1 MKEIINFSKLLKSF
15 KNAFQGLKSA
25 LNEQVFRIFCLASI
39 LVIILMIVLGLSL
52 LEKIILILIVIF
64 LLTLELLNSQIEK
77 FFDIT
82 HPDYHPKIR
91 KIKDIFAGTVLLA
104 SFGALIIGL
113 LIFLPYFL
121 KLFE

>member
-1 MKEIINFSKLLKSF
+1 MIVDFSKLLKSF

-25 LNEQVFRIFCLASI
+25 FNEQVFRIFCFISV

-52 LEKIILILIVIF
+52 LEKIILILVIIS
-64 LLTLELLNSQIEK
+64 LLTVELLNSQIERIL
-77 FFDIT
+77 DVSS
-82 HPDYHPKIR
+82 PVYHSKIR
-91 KIKDIFAGTVLLA
+91 RIKDIFAGAVLLA
-104 SFGALIIGL
+104 SFGALIIGF